1 MAAIMIKPQS
11 LLAFYI
17 QKQQILNQT
26 TYEKSEII
34 IDFSDWFINFN
45 CGINNSIMINIWST
59 YAYHNFDSLCSAAQL
74 LWPLYH
80 FLLV

>member
-17 QKQQILNQT
+17 QKKQILNQT

-45 CGINNSIMINIWST
+45 CGINNSIMINISLLMRITIST
-59 YAYHNFDSLCSAAQL
+59 AFA
-74 LWPLYH
+74 PLRNYCDH
-80 FLLV
+80 YIISC